1 MAPAKGRELSPEH
14 KAAMADGRRQSRI
27 VSKYLEALDTHK
39 PKRGRR
45 RTKESIAA
53 KLSKIESQMAEVSQI
68 KRLELVQERIN
79 LEKAMAGLDEEFDIT
94 GLEQD
99 FAAVAAAYGQ
109 SKGISYSA
117 WREIG
122 VAPSVLEQAGIR
134 RGA

>member
-1 MAPAKGRELSPEH
+1 MAPAKGRGLSPEH

-45 RTKESIAA
+45 RTKESITA
-53 KLSKIESQMAEVSQI
+53 KLSKIEAQMAEASQI
-68 KRLELVQERIN
+68 KRLELFQERID

-94 GLEQD
+94 ELEQD
-99 FAAVAAAYGQ
+99 FAAVAAVYGQ
-109 SKGISYSA
+109 SKGISYTA

>member
-45 RTKESIAA
+45 RTKESITA
-53 KLSKIESQMAEVSQI
+53 KLAGIESQIAAASPI
-68 KRLELVQERIN
+68 KRLELVQERID
-79 LEKAMAGLDEEFDIT
+79 LEKALANIDEGFDIT
-94 GLEQD
+94 ELEQN
-99 FAAVAAAYGQ
+99 FVAVAAAYGQ

-122 VAPSVLEQAGIR
+122 VAPTVLQQAGIT

>member
-27 VSKYLEALDTHK
+27 VSKYLEALETHK

-45 RTKESIAA
+45 RTKESITA
-53 KLSKIESQMAEVSQI
+53 KLAGIESQIDGASPI
-68 KRLELVQERIN
+68 KRLELVQERID
-79 LEKAMAGLDEEFDIT
+79 LEKALANIDEGFDIT
-94 GLEQD
+94 ELEQN
-99 FAAVAAAYGQ
+99 FVAVAAAYGQ

-122 VAPSVLEQAGIR
+122 VAPAVLQQAGIT

>member
-68 KRLELVQERIN
+68 KRLELVQERID

>member
-27 VSKYLEALDTHK
+27 VSKYLEALEAHK

-45 RTKESIAA
+45 RTKESMRN
-53 KLSKIESQMAEVSQI
+53 KLAGIESQIADASPI
-68 KRLELVQERIN
+68 KRLELVQERID
-79 LEKAMAGLDEEFDIT
+79 LEKALANIDEGFDIT
-94 GLEQD
+94 ELERD
-99 FAAVAAAYGQ
+99 FVSVASAYGQ

-122 VAPSVLEQAGIR
+122 VAPPVLQQAGIT